1 MIVDA
6 KDTDR
11 DGWCGSLITGQGRL
25 DYDHVISLIDK
36 LGWDVPVMM
45 DGHTDNMADFEAS
58 VAFVREKM
66 QAINP

>member
-11 DGWCGSLITGQGRL
+11 DGWCGSLAPGQGLL

-45 DGHTDNMADFEAS
+45 DGHAEDMAEF
-58 VAFVREKM
+58 
-66 QAINP
+66 